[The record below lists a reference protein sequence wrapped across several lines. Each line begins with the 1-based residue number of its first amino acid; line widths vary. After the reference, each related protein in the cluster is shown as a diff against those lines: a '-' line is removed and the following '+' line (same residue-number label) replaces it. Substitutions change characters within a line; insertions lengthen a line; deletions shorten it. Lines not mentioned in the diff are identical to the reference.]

1 MTKIKELTK
10 NTLFQLKNENIPT
23 LPENYFIEFRKQ
35 ALSSNTKIE
44 EFDLFEKITQSLTKE
59 EKESSKINSFNDI
72 ANILVER
79 TTNEELKKLVEVFE
93 ELLTPSVDYTFVEE
107 IEKFIVDI
115 LENPKNITSNKT
127 ISNLKKI
134 SKQRINSDRK
144 VLKDK
149 TDDIVKLT
157 SLMGRYFDKTLS
169 SSNNSSEEIMKIKDE
184 LISLNISNSSHR
196 ELKIVQ
202 KKLIDTIYKIENS
215 IKENKELV
223 TNNKEKFNYLYKQIE
238 VLQKELILTKEEH
251 QVDYL
256 TGLLNRRAYHHEMEK
271 MEKNF
276 SMFQNNYAIVF
287 YDIDHFKNIN
297 DNYGHTCGD
306 AVLKSFSGIL
316 KNLTRKED
324 VIARYG
330 GEEFIA
336 LINYQEEIEI
346 ERYMKR
352 LKKTLNN
359 SNFIYKDTSIKL
371 KFSAGISVRNKYDSF
386 LEAKK
391 MADELL
397 YKAKHKGRDKIIF
410 DSGIEL

>member
-1 MTKIKELTK
+1 MTNIKELTK
-10 NTLFQLKNENIPT
+10 NTLFQLKNDNILT
-23 LPENYFIEFRKQ
+23 LPENYFIEFKKQ
-35 ALSSNTKIE
+35 ALLCNTQIE
-44 EFDLFEKITQSLTKE
+44 EFNLFEEINQSLTKK
-59 EKESSKINSFNDI
+59 EKESQKINSFNDL
-72 ANILVER
+72 ANILIER
-79 TTNEELKKLVEVFE
+79 TSNEELKKLIGVFE
-93 ELLTPSVDYTFVEE
+93 EILTPSVDYTFIEE
-107 IEKFIVDI
+107 IEKFIINI
-115 LENPKNITSNKT
+115 LKNPREITSNKT
-127 ISNLKKI
+127 IAELKEI
-134 SKQRINSDRK
+134 SKQRITSDRK

-149 TDDIVKLT
+149 TEDIVKLT

-169 SSNNSSEEIMKIKDE
+169 SSNNSSEEIIKIKDE

-215 IKENKELV
+215 IKENKQIV
-223 TNNKEKFNYLYKQIE
+223 NNNKEKFNYLYKQIE
-238 VLQKELILTKEEH
+238 ELQKELILTKEEH
-251 QVDYL
+251 QLDYL
-256 TGLLNRRAYHHEMEK
+256 TGLLNRRSYHHEMEK

-297 DNYGHTCGD
+297 DTYGHTCGD
-306 AVLKSFSGIL
+306 AVLKSFAGIL

-359 SNFIYKDTSIKL
+359 SNFIYKETPIKL
-371 KFSAGISVRNKYDSF
+371 KFSAGISVRNKYNSF

-397 YKAKHKGRDKIIF
+397 YIAKHKGRDKIIF
-410 DSGIEL
+410 DSGIEI